1 MDYDLLND
9 EEVITLIHNGQT
21 SAIEYMLKKYSPLVK
36 KSIRTLYLIGA
47 DTEDLSQEGMI
58 GLFKAIQGY
67 QTNNTASFYTF
78 AKLCIDRQIYSAIK
92 ASNRKKH
99 SPLNSYI
106 SFYSR
111 MNEDEIELIDNL
123 EASMNSNPEQIVL
136 DRENTMNI
144 EVILDEHLSN
154 MEKQVLALY
163 LDGKSY
169 SDIATKLGKT
179 NKSIDNAIQRIRDKV
194 KKLYNK

>member
-1 MDYDLLND
+1 M
-9 EEVITLIHNGQT
+9 
-21 SAIEYMLKKYSPLVK
+21 
-36 KSIRTLYLIGA
+36 
-47 DTEDLSQEGMI
+47 
-58 GLFKAIQGY
+58 
-67 QTNNTASFYTF
+67 
-78 AKLCIDRQIYSAIK
+78 
-92 ASNRKKH
+92 
-99 SPLNSYI
+99 
-106 SFYSR
+106 
-111 MNEDEIELIDNL
+111 
-123 EASMNSNPEQIVL
+123 L